1 MRENRIQTIV
11 VIKQKDLGGC
21 MLHGGLAR
29 QITVR
34 KPVRSC
40 SKDGSSMV
48 KLVTGTNESE
58 ESKRRFI
65 SFGFKKIKLGERDNI
80 TYL

>member
-1 MRENRIQTIV
+1 
-11 VIKQKDLGGC
+11 
-21 MLHGGLAR
+21 MLHGELAR

-34 KPVRSC
+34 KPVQSC
-40 SKDGSSMV
+40 SKDGSLMV
-48 KLVTGTNESE
+48 KLLIGKNESE
-58 ESKRRFI
+58 ESSKRIVI